1 VRSPDINAFV
11 KEATGGDFSATD
23 FRTWNATVLAAVA
36 LAVAGPVAA
45 TKTGRKRA
53 IVRAIKE
60 VAQYLGNTPA
70 VARASYID
78 PRVFDRYRGGVTIGL
93 VGNRRA
99 RRGRPPARA
108 GPDRG
113 GGARPAARRDLA
125 RAGEGGVKTGVQRV

>member
-93 VGNRRA
+93 VGIAERDED
-99 RRGRPPARA
+99 GRPPVQ
-108 GPDRG
+108 GPIEEAVLDLLRDETS
-113 GGARPAARRDLA
+113 PALEKVA
-125 RAGEGGVKTGVQRV
+125 